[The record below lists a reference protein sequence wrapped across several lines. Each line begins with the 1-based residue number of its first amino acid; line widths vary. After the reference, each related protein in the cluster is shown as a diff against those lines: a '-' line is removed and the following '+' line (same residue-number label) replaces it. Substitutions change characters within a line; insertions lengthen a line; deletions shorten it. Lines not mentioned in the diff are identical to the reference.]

1 MEDIQM
7 IGKRLLIAMTI
18 FVAVLISSSAY
29 AGGGRG
35 GGQGHG
41 MMGSGGNGMM
51 GFGQNFSSPW
61 TSQPRKFP
69 TDQNKQ
75 QERERL
81 KKEIRAK
88 RQVLSE
94 LYRADKPD
102 KVLIDQKIAE
112 LYALEAEYDRSFS
125 GAR

>member
-1 MEDIQM
+1 MT
-7 IGKRLLIAMTI
+7 GKRLFIAMTI
-18 FVAVLISSSAY
+18 SVAVFISSSTY
-29 AGGGRG
+29 AGGGKG
-35 GGQGHG
+35 GRQGHG
-41 MMGSGGNGMM
+41 MMGSGVMGMM
-51 GFGQNFSSPW
+51 DFGQIFSRPW
-61 TSQPRKFP
+61 TSQPWKSP

-81 KKEIRAK
+81 KKEILVK
-88 RQVLSE
+88 RQELSE

-112 LYALEAEYDRSFS
+112 LYALETEYDRSFS